1 DAGLRHHGLSLPE
14 PELSGLHERFFT
26 FYAAHVAVSSQPYAG
41 VREVLQALRRAGAR
55 LAVCT
60 NKYEHLS
67 RALLRQLDLEPLFAV
82 IAGRDT
88 FAMCKPDPGHLTGT
102 IARAGGRVDRAVM
115 VGDSE
120 VDIATAK
127 AANVPCIA
135 VTFGYTPRPVRD
147 FAPAATIDDYA
158 EFMAVLA
165 RILPSA

>member
-1 DAGLRHHGLSLPE
+1 MLEA
-14 PELSGLHERFFT
+14 LH
-26 FYAAHVAVSSQPYAG
+26 Q
-41 VREVLQALRRAGAR
+41 AGAR

-67 RALLRQLDLEPLFAV
+67 KALLRQLDLAPWFGT

-88 FAMCKPDPGHLTGT
+88 FPMCKPDPGHLKGT
-102 IARAGGRVDRAVM
+102 IERAGGRIERAVM

-135 VTFGYTPRPVRD
+135 VSFGYTPRPVRD
-147 FAPAATIDDYA
+147 FAPDMIIDDYR
-158 EFMAVLA
+158 EFMTALA
-165 RILPSA
+165 RVLPAA